1 MPWYYHPA
9 SGQAKELDA
18 DLYAAWVAA
27 GNAKAAAYMPI
38 ADPPSPNAHYDGQQ
52 WITYEP
58 TIEQRRAAMTCTPR
72 QARLALAQ
80 HGLLSAVED
89 YVYNGNETLKI
100 EWAFAT
106 EIRRTWPPVA
116 EFAVANDISD
126 ETLDGLFELAA
137 TL

>member
-1 MPWYYHPA
+1 MSWYYHA
-9 SGQAKELDA
+9 LSGQAKELDA
-18 DLYAAWVAA
+18 ALYAAWVAA

-52 WITYEP
+52 WIIYEP

-72 QARLALAQ
+72 QARLALSQ
-80 HGLLSAVED
+80 QGLLSAVEAF
-89 YVYNGNETLKI
+89 VAAGSEALKI
-100 EWAFAT
+100 EWQYAT

-116 EFAVANDISD
+116 EFAVATDLSD
-126 ETLDGLFELAA
+126 ETLDALFELAA